1 MFETGTSASCCG
13 HIDLVPKPANLIR
26 RSSLPY
32 ASDEL
37 LASRGMLV
45 LLQLGKD
52 GLVASFI
59 CPRRLSGRSF
69 SFMTGLPLHP

>member
-1 MFETGTSASCCG
+1 MFETATPASCCG
-13 HIDLVPKPANLIR
+13 HIDLVPKPANSIR
-26 RSSLPY
+26 RPSLPY

-37 LASRGMLV
+37 LTSGGMLV

-59 CPRRLSGRSF
+59 CPRRLSGRSI
-69 SFMTGLPLHP
+69 SFMTGLPLQP